1 MSRASAL
8 LFLKR
13 AIVLRTAG
21 IKIGSAPYSKMNKAH
36 LVVSQNFVFQNRASR
51 SCKAHLH
58 VSQNFVFR
66 IVHAPYRWSL
76 TGLFAMQT
84 KNAGADEK
92 TKLLPTSSRVMPI
105 KGFHRNP
112 PQWAEGMPVLLAY
125 HVQEPPGQVNP
136 ASRALRVLDRPP
148 VPLVL
153 VIQQAMPPGNR
164 AQPGH
169 GSQWRSDS
177 PC

>member
-1 MSRASAL
+1 
-8 LFLKR
+8 
-13 AIVLRTAG
+13 
-21 IKIGSAPYSKMNKAH
+21 MNKAH

-66 IVHAPYRWSL
+66 IVHAPCRWSL

-105 KGFHRNP
+105 KGSCKLP

-125 HVQEPPGQVNP
+125 
-136 ASRALRVLDRPP
+136 LDRHPCPINLLRRRCANWTIPSGRGVFHSTGHATGEPCAARTWQPMTKRLPFRTDVFPAGVKPLPP
-148 VPLVL
+148 
-153 VIQQAMPPGNR
+153 
-164 AQPGH
+164 
-169 GSQWRSDS
+169 
-177 PC
+177 